1 MSENDIGQVQRVF
14 LVLVALNDH
23 FPLFYSHL
31 PFFHPVL
38 ICLKYSGNLSQ
49 ITQSPTQGLAA
60 RFLSENF
67 CHLFFQLIGFI
78 T

>member
-1 MSENDIGQVQRVF
+1 MSESDIVQIQSVF

-38 ICLKYSGNLSQ
+38 VCLKYHVKLSQ
-49 ITQSPTQGLAA
+49 ITQSPTTKRKNDNIYNVL
-60 RFLSENF
+60 
-67 CHLFFQLIGFI
+67 
-78 T
+78 

>member
-49 ITQSPTQGLAA
+49 ITQSPTTVLKNGLMNLKFY
-60 RFLSENF
+60 RIFEEGQISP
-67 CHLFFQLIGFI
+67 
-78 T
+78 